1 MIITFVN
8 TYLPNLRTNVIGP
21 CPRRPKKMPVRSP
34 PSAKLCPVL
43 TSPSLGPIRKPVSRD
58 MRLKFAP
65 VAFDEKRSAIK
76 RNPAAPYVLSKPF
89 FDLFRAKI
97 HVPQVA
103 THLSL
108 CFTTID

>member
-1 MIITFVN
+1 
-8 TYLPNLRTNVIGP
+8 
-21 CPRRPKKMPVRSP
+21 
-34 PSAKLCPVL
+34 
-43 TSPSLGPIRKPVSRD
+43 
-58 MRLKFAP
+58 MRLKFVP

-89 FDLFRAKI
+89 FELDRAKI